1 MRKRQRLTRGRRRRR
16 SRRRRSRRRLRSRLL
31 PRAGTSEGNREAA
44 FICFLYGF
52 CVWFF
57 AEAVSASLP
66 PFHRRRRHDAFRN
79 AGFGFEIQYRNDR
92 LVAHAA
98 ALCCSLAIRPT
109 TTACTAGHPGAE
121 RPARVCLLPARQ
133 ILLLP
138 QLHGQV
144 VPPPRLP
151 CRVL

>member
-1 MRKRQRLTRGRRRRR
+1 MRKRQRLTRGREEEEEQEEAEEQAAT
-16 SRRRRSRRRLRSRLL
+16 
-31 PRAGTSEGNREAA
+31 AGTSEGNREAA

-57 AEAVSASLP
+57 AELSASLP
-66 PFHRRRRHDAFRN
+66 PFHRRRRHDASGIVRCN
-79 AGFGFEIQYRNDR
+79 AGLGFEIQYRNDR

-133 ILLLP
+133 ILLMP

-144 VPPPRLP
+144 VPLPRLP